1 MVAFIYGLQDIYLID
16 QKRNKNSLLLSWV
29 IHGKSCY
36 GSWLYYYS
44 LCCYMN
50 SHELPTN
57 CFMDNSCCLV
67 VLLFGGLVVWLFC
80 CQSRCRRILHT
91 TKQLNHKTTKQL
103 TNQPNLTNYESPSP
117 SVLQVR
123 WCSPVRYGLHD

>member
-1 MVAFIYGLQDIYLID
+1 MGLVMVASIYGLEDIYLID
-16 QKRNKNSLLLSWV
+16 QKRNKNSLLHSWV

-67 VLLFGGLVVWLFC
+67 VLLFGGLVVWWFSCLV
-80 CQSRCRRILHT
+80 
-91 TKQLNHKTTKQL
+91 
-103 TNQPNLTNYESPSP
+103 
-117 SVLQVR
+117 VLLLVK
-123 WCSPVRYGLHD
+123 V